1 MSFDAN
7 FFKAK
12 ILKILSLNQNIT
24 DFFMYL
30 KNIVDEI
37 LKDKARSLSWLA
49 VQMGKTFDG
58 LKLSLVKES
67 LKYKDLSEMARILEV
82 SPNTFFQSEL
92 PPYTRVNSENIQDAK
107 TALDEKGNAKTYK
120 DLVAALRDQLKD
132 KEKIISLMSKNS

>member
-1 MSFDAN
+1 MLIYAY

-12 ILKILSLNQNIT
+12 LLKILSLNQNIT
-24 DFFMYL
+24 DYFMYL

-67 LKYKDLSEMARILEV
+67 LKYKDISEMAKILEV

-92 PPYTRVNSENIQDAK
+92 PTYASIATMNSSD
-107 TALDEKGNAKTYK
+107 DEKGNTKTCK
-120 DLVAALRDQLKD
+120 ELVAALKDQIKD
-132 KEKIISLMSKNS
+132 KEKIILLMSKNN